1 MTLKKSQ
8 VENLHSYLYSEYSN
22 RLNKLEAERINIVKE
37 SEEYKNLFNKIE
49 AFYVEVGLEPN
60 KYEIEEKVLIIIKG
74 YKDRI
79 DRCIIVNK
87 MSNKIRAILSTLPQ
101 DTDFEDVVKLVEEKL
116 HLDNI
121 ITEEHNQ

>member
-116 HLDNI
+116 QLDNI

>member
-22 RLNKLEAERINIVKE
+22 RLNKLETERINKILE
-37 SEEYKNLFNKIE
+37 SDEYKTLYNKFE
-49 AFYVEVGLEPN
+49 TFYKEVGLDMTEWQI
-60 KYEIEEKVLIIIKG
+60 KDHTMIVLHG
-74 YKDRI
+74 YKNRVDTWNI
-79 DRCIIVNK
+79 FDK
-87 MSNKIRAILSTLPQ
+87 MNNKIRAILSTLPQ

-116 HLDNI
+116 QLDNI

>member
-121 ITEEHNQ
+121 ITEVNNQ